1 MHRDKYEAK
10 LQELDSKERE
20 FSDYKRDVRAH
31 FNVWS
36 KPLVLELKL
45 EYHMHCGQIASML
58 SHTCTRIVLI
68 YDLRCALATIG
79 LVILICVVRSAHYHV
94 TQRRTCYRWIGA
106 STIWRKG

>member
-45 EYHMHCGQIASML
+45 SITCIMDKLHLCF
-58 SHTCTRIVLI
+58 HT
-68 YDLRCALATIG
+68 
-79 LVILICVVRSAHYHV
+79 HV
-94 TQRRTCYRWIGA
+94 YE
-106 STIWRKG
+106 